1 MRIVWTQFA
10 IDRLKEIFEY
20 YAEYVNKRVAHKIRT
35 EILSA
40 SKYLEKHPESGQI
53 EENLKFLKFTYRYI
67 LIGNYKL
74 IYRIEDADVVLINDV
89 FDVRRDPDKML
100 NL

>member
-1 MRIVWTQFA
+1 MRILWSQFA

-20 YAEYVNKRVAHKIRT
+20 YAEHVNKRIAHRIRT
-35 EILSA
+35 KILSA

-53 EENLKFLKFTYRYI
+53 EENLKSLKFTYRYV
-67 LIGNYKL
+67 LVSNYKI
-74 IYRIEDADVVLINDV
+74 IYRIVDGDTILINDV

>member
-1 MRIVWTQFA
+1 MRILWSQFA
-10 IDRLKEIFEY
+10 IDRLKESFEY
-20 YAEYVNKRVAHKIRT
+20 YAEHVNKRVAHRIRT

-53 EENLKFLKFTYRYI
+53 EENLKSLKFTYRYI
-67 LIGNYKL
+67 LVSNYKI
-74 IYRIEDADVVLINDV
+74 IYRIVDGDTILINDV

>member
-1 MRIVWTQFA
+1 MRILWSQFA
-10 IDRLKEIFEY
+10 IDRLKESFEY
-20 YAEYVNKRVAHKIRT
+20 YAEHVNKRVAHKIRT
-35 EILSA
+35 EILRA

-53 EENLKFLKFTYRYI
+53 EENLKSLKFTYRYI
-67 LIGNYKL
+67 LVSNYKI
-74 IYRIEDADVVLINDV
+74 IYRIVDGDTILINDV